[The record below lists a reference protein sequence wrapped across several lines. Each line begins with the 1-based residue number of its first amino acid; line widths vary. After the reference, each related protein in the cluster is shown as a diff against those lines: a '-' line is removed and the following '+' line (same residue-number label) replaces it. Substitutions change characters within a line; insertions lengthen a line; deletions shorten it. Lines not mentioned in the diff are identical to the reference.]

1 MNVIVIGGGKVGYYL
16 AETLLEH
23 GHKPFVIE
31 TDKET
36 CRKIANNLDIPV
48 INGDGTTLEALE
60 SAGVESC
67 DAFVS
72 VTGQDQVNLIACQ
85 LAKQR
90 YGVAR
95 TVARVNNPKNL
106 KVMKRL
112 GVDIP
117 VSSTDSIAR
126 LIERE
131 IDVATIKR
139 LLSINRG
146 EATISEVG
154 IPKNYVR
161 NGMALADF
169 NLPNECVIVSITRGD
184 TLIIPRGNTQILSGD
199 KLIVICRNEYL
210 HKLLHALRIE

>member
-1 MNVIVIGGGKVGYYL
+1 MNVIVVGGGKVGYYL

-23 GHKPFVIE
+23 DHKPFVIE
-31 TDKET
+31 TDKEI

-48 INGDGTTLEALE
+48 INGDGTTPEALE
-60 SAGVESC
+60 SAGVEHC
-67 DAFVS
+67 KAFVS

-85 LAKQR
+85 LAKKR
-90 YGVAR
+90 YGVGR

-106 KVMKRL
+106 QVMKRL

-146 EATISEVG
+146 EATIKIGRAHV
-154 IPKNYVR
+154 
-161 NGMALADF
+161 
-169 NLPNECVIVSITRGD
+169 
-184 TLIIPRGNTQILSGD
+184 
-199 KLIVICRNEYL
+199 
-210 HKLLHALRIE
+210 